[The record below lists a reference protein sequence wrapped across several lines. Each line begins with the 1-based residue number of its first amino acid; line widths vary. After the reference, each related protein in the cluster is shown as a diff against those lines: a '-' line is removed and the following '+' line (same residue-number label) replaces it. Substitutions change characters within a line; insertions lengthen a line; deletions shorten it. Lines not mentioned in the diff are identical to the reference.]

1 MPRLPVITNPGGSP
15 PLSAEVSM
23 TGLTS
28 CGVRVVV
35 MNEATSI
42 RDTSTQDEKIMAAI
56 GHATI
61 IWPLVGI
68 VAPLVVWA
76 TQREKSRFIAFQA
89 LQAAVYHMTLILA
102 GLACGVCWVCSYFGM
117 IVGVIA
123 VPLSMTLTL
132 PAETAPTSDLP
143 PEAAIPMLFGFLAM
157 IAFYIAIF
165 GLLFLGLAVWAA
177 YIGYGLYGAVANLRG
192 REFRY
197 VVIGPRLERYLRQ
210 T

>member
-1 MPRLPVITNPGGSP
+1 ML
-15 PLSAEVSM
+15 SM
-23 TGLTS
+23 TDIGEAREVDLDEMAE
-28 CGVRVVV
+28 RVQ
-35 MNEATSI
+35 A
-42 RDTSTQDEKIMAAI
+42 STQDEKIMAAI

-61 IWPLVGI
+61 IWPVVGI

-102 GLACGVCWVCSYFGM
+102 GLGCGVCWVCSYLGM

-123 VPLSMTLTL
+123 MPLSMAFTL
-132 PAETAPTSDLP
+132 PTEGAPSSDLP
-143 PEAAIPMLFGFLAM
+143 PEAMIPILFGFLAM
-157 IAFYIAIF
+157 IVVYVAIF

-192 REFRY
+192 KDFRY
-197 VVIGPRLERYLRQ
+197 AILGSRLERYLKG
-210 T
+210 TSAPSKTAP

>member
-1 MPRLPVITNPGGSP
+1 L
-15 PLSAEVSM
+15 
-23 TGLTS
+23 
-28 CGVRVVV
+28 
-35 MNEATSI
+35 NEATAVWE
-42 RDTSTQDEKIMAAI
+42 TSTQDEKIMAAI

-61 IWPLVGI
+61 IWPVMGI
-68 VAPLVVWA
+68 LAPLIIWA

-89 LQAAVYHMTLILA
+89 LQAGVYHMTLILA

-117 IVGVIA
+117 IVGAIA
-123 VPLSMTLTL
+123 MPLSMAFTL
-132 PAETAPTSDLP
+132 PAEGAPGGDLP

-157 IAFYIAIF
+157 IVFYIAIF

-192 REFRY
+192 RDFRY
-197 VVIGPRLERYLRQ
+197 VVIGPRLERYLQQ

>member
-1 MPRLPVITNPGGSP
+1 MNGSSEPR
-15 PLSAEVSM
+15 EVD
-23 TGLTS
+23 LNE
-28 CGVRVVV
+28 VV
-35 MNEATSI
+35 ETAQG
-42 RDTSTQDEKIMAAI
+42 STQDEKIMAAI

-76 TQREKSRFIAFQA
+76 TQREKSRFIAFQT

-123 VPLSMTLTL
+123 MPVSMAFTL
-132 PAETAPTSDLP
+132 PAEGAPGGDLP
-143 PEAAIPMLFGFLAM
+143 PEAMISVLLSFLGM
-157 IAFYIAIF
+157 IVFYVAIF

-192 REFRY
+192 KDFRY

>member
-1 MPRLPVITNPGGSP
+1 ML
-15 PLSAEVSM
+15 SM
-23 TGLTS
+23 TDIG
-28 CGVRVVV
+28 
-35 MNEATSI
+35 EAREVDLDETAE
-42 RDTSTQDEKIMAAI
+42 TVQASTQDEKIMAAI

-61 IWPLVGI
+61 IWPVVGI

-102 GLACGVCWVCSYFGM
+102 GMACGVCWACSYFGM

-123 VPLSMTLTL
+123 MPLSMAFTL
-132 PAETAPTSDLP
+132 PGEGAASSDLP

-157 IAFYIAIF
+157 IVFYVAIF
-165 GLLFLGLAVWAA
+165 ALLFLGLAVWAA
-177 YIGYGLYGAVANLRG
+177 YIGYGLYGAVANLQG
-192 REFRY
+192 KDFRY
-197 VVIGPRLERYLRQ
+197 AILGSRLERYLQQ